1 MKLSEKEK
9 ASHREAF
16 KKMDLQDKMI
26 YIFSYYKAYIIVP
39 LVVLILL
46 GHFLYA
52 SVTRKEPVLYLAFIN
67 VAAGEDFKKSVNEDF
82 LTLHFD
88 KPQKKEVLI
97 YNELYLSD
105 NASTENNQ
113 YAYAS
118 RIKILGS
125 IEAEKLDICICN
137 KEAYD
142 ILSNSGYLY
151 DLTQL
156 LRKQQLSSLKEQL
169 TYNDVLTNDNRI
181 DHLLDEDTAVDSSGV
196 SVCNGI
202 DISNVKMI
210 KDAGFPEKLYLC
222 IIANSRR
229 IDTIRT
235 FIGYL
240 FS

>member
-16 KKMDLQDKMI
+16 KKMDLQDRMI

-97 YNELYLSD
+97 YN
-105 NASTENNQ
+105 
-113 YAYAS
+113 
-118 RIKILGS
+118 
-125 IEAEKLDICICN
+125 
-137 KEAYD
+137 
-142 ILSNSGYLY
+142 
-151 DLTQL
+151 
-156 LRKQQLSSLKEQL
+156 
-169 TYNDVLTNDNRI
+169 
-181 DHLLDEDTAVDSSGV
+181 
-196 SVCNGI
+196 
-202 DISNVKMI
+202 
-210 KDAGFPEKLYLC
+210 
-222 IIANSRR
+222 
-229 IDTIRT
+229 
-235 FIGYL
+235 
-240 FS
+240 